1 MIRHT
6 NFDETGGARAGLF
19 RIRCDHRGC
28 RLVSTAAASPEVSVS
43 QSESQAVTVQL
54 SPASLNQIK
63 RLDLRARM
71 IVRGFLQGLHR
82 SPLHGFSV
90 QFSEHRRYHRGDDPK
105 LIDWLVYAKTDK
117 YYVKRFEAE
126 TNLTG
131 FLVMDLSASMG
142 FKQSQQLSKFEYAI
156 CLAASLC
163 YLMTMQQDPVGLIT
177 FSDRVQASL
186 PARSRRGHFADVLS
200 HLSQMTPQGQTELG
214 ECLTRVAAMLRHS
227 SLIMLFSDLLGDPV
241 ATLSA
246 LARLRHGG
254 HDVIVFHVLD
264 QAEIDFPYTGPVEF
278 EDSET
283 GERFQVDADGYR
295 EEYLSEL
302 DTFRQIY
309 RDGCGKLQVDYVP
322 LSTDMPFDKALTEY
336 LINRQSR
343 F

>member
-1 MIRHT
+1 MT
-6 NFDETGGARAGLF
+6 T
-19 RIRCDHRGC
+19 
-28 RLVSTAAASPEVSVS
+28 
-43 QSESQAVTVQL
+43 QL
-54 SPASLNQIK
+54 SPESLNQIK

-82 SPLHGFSV
+82 SPFHGFSV

-131 FLVMDLSASMG
+131 FLVMDLSGSMG
-142 FKQSQQLSKFEYAI
+142 FKHSQPMTKFEYSI

-177 FSDRVQASL
+177 FSDRVQANL
-186 PARSRRGHFADVLS
+186 PARSRRGHFADVLG
-200 HLSQMTPQGQTELG
+200 HLSALTPAGQTDLG
-214 ECLTRVAAMLRHS
+214 NCLTRVAKMLRHS
-227 SLIMLFSDLLGDPV
+227 SLVMLFSDLLGDP
-241 ATLSA
+241 AETLSG

-264 QAEIDFPYTGPVEF
+264 QAEIDFPFSGPLDF
-278 EDSET
+278 EDPET
-283 GERFQVDADGYR
+283 GERFQIDASGYR
-295 EEYLSEL
+295 NEYLSQLEQ
-302 DTFRQIY
+302 FQAAY
-309 RDGCGKLQVDYVP
+309 REGCGKLQVDYVP

-336 LINRQSR
+336 LLNRQSR